1 MKKAVIYARYSS
13 ERQTEQ
19 SIEGQLRVCNE
30 YAKRNDITIV
40 DTYIDRAM
48 TGTNDNR
55 ASFQRMLLDSNFRQW
70 EFVLV
75 YKLDRFSRNKYEM
88 AIHRNTLK
96 LNKVKLVSCTE
107 NIPDS
112 PEGVILESLLEG
124 MAEYYSAE
132 LSQKVKRGLNESRQK
147 GLFTGGPLPYG
158 YKIANKRVVID
169 EEKANAVRHIFN
181 RYAAGAQVPT
191 IIEELTKAGFYN
203 HDKPFAKTTV
213 HRILACEKYIGI
225 SRHGDEVYTNTY
237 PPIIDKDVFD
247 MIQKKI
253 ANNRYGRRNENN
265 LALLK
270 GKVFCGKCGKPI
282 TMESGTARNGEV
294 QRYYKCS
301 GKKRRIN
308 TCTLKPLGKESFEK
322 DILAVVL
329 NVVKNETIDIIAS
342 HIVAYREKCAKD
354 ESKLRRLRTL
364 KQEKTTA
371 LNNLVLAI
379 EQGIITPTTKS
390 RMNELETELNQLEE
404 LIFKEECRE
413 FRVIK
418 YGDVVKYLRNAITKE
433 LNTIYAALI
442 EKVIVF
448 DKKVEIYFKYCNPK
462 DDLDKGKYPPCSYG
476 STPISKCPVGLIN
489 PTFSLTCLKT

>member
-1 MKKAVIYARYSS
+1 MNKAVIYARYSS
-13 ERQTEQ
+13 DRQTEQ
-19 SIEGQLRVCNE
+19 SIEGQLRVCKE
-30 YAKRNDITIV
+30 YAQRNNLAII

-55 ASFQRMLLDSNFRQW
+55 AAFQQMLLDSNFQKW
-70 EFVLV
+70 DVVLV

-158 YKIANKRVVID
+158 YKIENKRVVID
-169 EEKANAVRHIFN
+169 EERAKIIKYIFE
-181 RYAAGAQVPT
+181 RYAAGAQVVA
-191 IIEELTKAGFYN
+191 IIEELTRAGAYN
-203 HDKPFAKTTV
+203 HNKPFAKTTL
-213 HRILACEKYIGI
+213 HRILACEKYVGI
-225 SRHGDEVYTNTY
+225 SRHGDEVFTNTY
-237 PPIIDKDVFD
+237 PPIIDNNLFD
-247 MIQKKI
+247 WVQKKI
-253 ANNRYGRRNENN
+253 ANNRYGKRDENN

-282 TMESGTARNGEV
+282 VIESGTARNGKIC
-294 QRYYKCS
+294 RYYKCS
-301 GKKRRIN
+301 GKKRRLN
-308 TCTLKPLGKESFEK
+308 NCSLKPLLKNHFEQ
-322 DILAVVL
+322 DILSVAL
-329 NVVKNETIDIIAS
+329 NTIKDETIELIAN
-342 HIVAYREKCAKD
+342 HIVEHREACAKD
-354 ESKLRRLRTL
+354 DSTLKRLRVD
-364 KQEKTTA
+364 KKEKETA
-371 LNNLVLAI
+371 LYNLVRAL
-379 EQGIITPTTKS
+379 EQGIITNTTQARIK
-390 RMNELETELNQLEE
+390 ELEEQLLNLET
-404 LIFKEECRE
+404 LILKEETRE

-418 YGDVVKYLRNAITKE
+418 REDIIRYLRHGITQEFNAIY
-433 LNTIYAALI
+433 NALI

-476 STPISKCPVGLIN
+476 STPISKCP
-489 PTFSLTCLKT
+489 PQKALT